1 VQKEEPNP
9 DGDVVRGQVLVI
21 TRLDP
26 GGVCHVGYVDGRA
39 NQDANVLARTVADER
54 ARAFRC
60 GKDAPD
66 SYGKTGPGFSPRL
79 LMH

>member
-9 DGDVVRGQVLVI
+9 DGEIVRGQVLVI

-26 GGVCHVGYVDGRA
+26 GGVCHVGFVDGRA
-39 NQDANVLARTVADER
+39 NPDANELARKVADET
-54 ARAFRC
+54 AREFRC
-60 GKDAPD
+60 GKDTPD
-66 SYGKTGPGFSPRL
+66 SFGKTGPGFSPRM